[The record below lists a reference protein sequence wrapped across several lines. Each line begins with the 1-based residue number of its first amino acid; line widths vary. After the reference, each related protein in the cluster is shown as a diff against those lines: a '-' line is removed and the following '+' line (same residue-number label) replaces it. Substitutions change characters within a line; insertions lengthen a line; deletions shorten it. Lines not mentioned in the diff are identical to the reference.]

1 MRASVWTTWGRW
13 AGLAA
18 LVSAAAACGR
28 VEAEVD
34 ASMLV
39 DARVDIDAHVGI
51 DGGVPDASSAEPARL
66 EVAPLTFEFGPV
78 ALVGSSSPATFTFT
92 NTGGQTATGCSA
104 PQKSGDHASEFQI
117 TTDACGT
124 MDLPAG
130 GTCAVQVTARPTM
143 DGLRTM
149 TLSRSCTGGGMAST
163 AVNGIAVNR
172 PMFIFVT
179 TAEGTGNMGGLI
191 GADARCNTAGAAGS
205 ASGPKQ
211 KMWKA
216 LLSQRTGTIVNAK
229 DRFVWTGPLFDMT
242 GQMVTRNP
250 SVWPWAATG
259 TGGTTRRTEDNA
271 LAGSYAWTGSTID
284 GVAAPADCSGW
295 TDGTTA
301 FNGRAGETASFPNTA
316 WFDSFNNGC
325 SDTFFSLY
333 CVSQ

>member
-1 MRASVWTTWGRW
+1 MISG
-13 AGLAA
+13 
-18 LVSAAAACGR
+18 AAACGR
-28 VEAEVD
+28 VEAELDASVQID
-34 ASMLV
+34 ASMAV
-39 DARVDIDAHVGI
+39 DARLEHDSAIADA
-51 DGGVPDASSAEPARL
+51 ASSDPPKL
-66 EVAPLTFEFGPV
+66 TVSPSTFEFGPV
-78 ALVGSSSPATFTFT
+78 ALASPSSPATFTFS
-92 NTGGQTATGCSA
+92 NSGGQPATGCSA

-117 TTDACGT
+117 TSDSCGT
-124 MDLPAG
+124 MDLGAG
-130 GTCAVQVTARPTM
+130 TSCTVQVTAKPTV

-149 TLSRSCTGGGMAST
+149 TLSRSCAAGGMAST
-163 AVNGIAVNR
+163 AANGIAVNR

-179 TAEGTGNMGGLI
+179 TAETNGDLGGLT
-191 GADARCNTAGAAGS
+191 GADARCNTAGTAGS

-216 LLSQRTGTIVNAK
+216 LLSQRTGGVVNAK

-259 TGGTTRRTEDNA
+259 TGGATRRTEDNVV
-271 LAGSYAWTGSTID
+271 AGSYAWTGSTID
-284 GVAAPADCSGW
+284 GIAAPADCNGW